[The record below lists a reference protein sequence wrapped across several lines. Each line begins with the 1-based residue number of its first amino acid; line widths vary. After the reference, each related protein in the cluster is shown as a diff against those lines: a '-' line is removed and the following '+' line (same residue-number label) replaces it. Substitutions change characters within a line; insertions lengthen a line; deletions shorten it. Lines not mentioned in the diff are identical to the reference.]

1 MEEHTSARAAQILR
15 EKGYSARA
23 LLGGWAAWTTSG
35 GETEPAA
42 EPGPSPPPP
51 QDYPAYNP
59 NAATRQNVNTQ
70 QGQRAVG
77 PPSPAVDDSKTPA
90 VVGTKKAEAAR
101 PTTAAQSKKKAAA
114 KRKPK
119 RHHRRTRVVH

>member
-15 EKGYSARA
+15 EKGYTARA

-42 EPGPSPPPP
+42 EPRPSPPP

-70 QGQRAVG
+70 QGQRPVAT
-77 PPSPAVDDSKTPA
+77 PSPTVDDSKTPA
-90 VVGTKKAEAAR
+90 IVGTKKAETAKAA
-101 PTTAAQSKKKAAA
+101 PSKKKTV
-114 KRKPK
+114 KRKSK
-119 RHHRRTRVVH
+119 RHHRRSSR

>member
-35 GETEPAA
+35 GETETAA
-42 EPGPSPPPP
+42 EPRPSPPP

-59 NAATRQNVNTQ
+59 NAATQQNVNTQ
-70 QGQRAVG
+70 QGQRAVTA

-101 PTTAAQSKKKAAA
+101 PTTAAQSKKKVTV

>member
-1 MEEHTSARAAQILR
+1 MQEHTSARAAQILR

-42 EPGPSPPPP
+42 EPRPSPPP

-59 NAATRQNVNTQ
+59 NAATQKNVNT
-70 QGQRAVG
+70 
-77 PPSPAVDDSKTPA
+77 PTVDDSKTPA
-90 VVGTKKAEAAR
+90 VVEPLK
-101 PTTAAQSKKKAAA
+101 SKTSAPVEPKRTV
-114 KRKPK
+114 KRKSK
-119 RHHRRTRVVH
+119 RHHRGAHASR